1 MMEQEIVSATYITK
15 DYDLTYT
22 ELLRKIAKNQEIK
35 RSYHIK

>member
-1 MMEQEIVSATYITK
+1 MIEQEIISATYITK

-22 ELLRKIAKNQEIK
+22 ELRKIAKNQEIK